1 MAILGTIG
9 QVLLTRAYGKGRPLV
24 SAALSYSG
32 IVFSA
37 VLGIVVFGD
46 RLPLLSWLGI
56 ALIVVAG
63 TRRGAGAA
71 STRRSRRRRSPTIT
85 LKVPAH
91 AHHPRSPPPTS
102 PRGSAIPPSS
112 SSTSATTSPR
122 PEHWGEERYA
132 QGHLPGARFAHLDRD
147 LSAPKTGR
155 NGRHPL
161 PDPADAA
168 RVFGRL
174 GIGAASQVV
183 AYDNGS
189 GMFAVRLWWMLRW
202 LGHEAVAVLDGGFE
216 KWSREG
222 RPVTADVPLRGAAG
236 VPGPAGGARRRR
248 GGARACAAHGASLAL
263 VDARAAERYRGDV
276 EPLDPVAGHIPGA
289 RNRPFAANLNPD
301 LTFKP
306 ADVLRA
312 EFADLLGTT
321 PLDRVVHYCGSGVS
335 ACHNLLAM
343 EIAGLPGTRLYP
355 GSWSEW
361 CADASRPVA
370 TGTEGK
376 A

>member
-1 MAILGTIG
+1 M
-9 QVLLTRAYGKGRPLV
+9 LTTLV
-24 SAALSYSG
+24 STADLAAR
-32 IVFSA
+32 
-37 VLGIVVFGD
+37 LGDPALVVVD
-46 RLPLLSWLGI
+46 VRHDL
-56 ALIVVAG
+56 
-63 TRRGAGAA
+63 A
-71 STRRSRRRRSPTIT
+71 S
-85 LKVPAH
+85 
-91 AHHPRSPPPTS
+91 
-102 PRGSAIPPSS
+102 
-112 SSTSATTSPR
+112 
-122 PEHWGEERYA
+122 PERWGEERYA

-147 LSAPKTGR
+147 LSAAKTGR

-161 PDPADAA
+161 PDAADAA
-168 RVFGRL
+168 RVMGRL
-174 GIGAASQVV
+174 GIGGDSQVV

-202 LGHEAVAVLDGGFE
+202 LGHDAVAVLDGGFD
-216 KWSREG
+216 KWTREG
-222 RPVTADVPLRGAAG
+222 RPVTPEVPVVVPQVFPLRRVAPVLTVQELAGALPSG
-236 VPGPAGGARRRR
+236 
-248 GGARACAAHGASLAL
+248 SLAL
-263 VDARAAERYRGDV
+263 VDARAAERYRGEV

-306 ADVLRA
+306 AAVLRA
-312 EFADLLGTT
+312 EFAELLGTT

-370 TGTEGK
+370 TGTEGNG
-376 A
+376 